1 MIEDEIVG
9 WYHGI
14 NGHKFEQTQ
23 GDSEGQ
29 GVLVCC
35 CSGGC
40 EELDMIE
47 QLNNNNTI
55 LGIHLFSLF
64 YFF

>member
-23 GDSEGQ
+23 GDSGLQ
-29 GVLVCC
+29 LVA
-35 CSGGC
+35 
-40 EELDMIE
+40 
-47 QLNNNNTI
+47 QLEKNP
-55 LGIHLFSLF
+55 
-64 YFF
+64 